1 MSTNYN
7 KKMAQYNKP
16 NTIKQDDTKN
26 VEENNNENELEVT
39 GSEKNFDESYSVTN
53 DVNDK
58 HNHVLI
64 GKGNCAMLR
73 VRNTPVVEND
83 NTKTILKVGSK
94 VEIDSNYSDDEF
106 YSITTEDG
114 IDGYCMKKFITV

>member
-7 KKMAQYNKP
+7 KKMTQYNKP

-39 GSEKNFDESYSVTN
+39 SQEKNFDESYAVTN
-53 DVNDK
+53 DANAK

-64 GKGNCAMLR
+64 GKVNCAMLR

-83 NTKTILKVGSK
+83 NTKTILKAGSK
-94 VEIDSNYSDDEF
+94 VEIDLNYSDDEF